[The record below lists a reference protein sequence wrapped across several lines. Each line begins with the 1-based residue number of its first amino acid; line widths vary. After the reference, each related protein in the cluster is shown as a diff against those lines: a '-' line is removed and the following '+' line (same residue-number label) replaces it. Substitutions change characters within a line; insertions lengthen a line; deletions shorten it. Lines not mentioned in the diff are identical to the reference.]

1 MEAPIRLLNRLTNG
15 KDDKDIDILVD
26 TNYKIE
32 NYLACKMYE
41 YAVYF
46 ERKDILQEIFSLIY
60 EYRKQAD
67 LCDSLSVRMKCEYE
81 ADGLMAAAVLIAK
94 AQLDNV
100 EIMYESYFKEN
111 EK

>member
-1 MEAPIRLLNRLTNG
+1 M
-15 KDDKDIDILVD
+15 
-26 TNYKIE
+26 
-32 NYLACKMYE
+32 CE

-67 LCDSLSVRMKCEYE
+67 LCDSLSVRMKCEYV
-81 ADGLMAAAVLIAK
+81 ADGLMAAALIAK

-100 EIMYESYFKEN
+100 EIMYESYIKEN